1 MVRAT
6 AVLNPLQDA
15 INVFQPIFR
24 SFFCRT
30 FLIFLFLFLLSE
42 FATHIRLLQGPCPV
56 IHLSILPGLGTSTL
70 GLPFAPRHHS
80 FCAQTIGPLPVH
92 HRSLLKILNVNQLES
107 VVNSDSFLPW
117 APGAPATWPPLWSF
131 FFRIIVIT
139 EAKLEGAGSE
149 GLLSALFPP
158 QPPEGPA

>member
-24 SFFCRT
+24 SFSCRT

-42 FATHIRLLQGPCPV
+42 FATHIR
-56 IHLSILPGLGTSTL
+56 LSILPGLGTSTL

-92 HRSLLKILNVNQLES
+92 HRSLLKILNVNQLEP
-107 VVNSDSFLPW
+107 VVDSDSFLPW